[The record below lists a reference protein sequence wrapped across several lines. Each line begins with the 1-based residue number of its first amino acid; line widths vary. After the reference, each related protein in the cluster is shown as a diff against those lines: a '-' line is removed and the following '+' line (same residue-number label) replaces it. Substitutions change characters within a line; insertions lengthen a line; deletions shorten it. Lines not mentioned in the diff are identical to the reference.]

1 MGDISSMDVQR
12 LAKILALAASDNDS
26 EAQHALRT
34 AKRLLE
40 AAGQDF
46 VALSARLGG
55 GHAEQAAELEVLENA
70 VFDLRN
76 ELRHLRAENER
87 LRQAPPPAPAP
98 APASLPGAAYDAALV
113 IRLRAEANRLADL
126 LDEER
131 AVAAAARANEADL
144 GNQLMEAMAEAGCM
158 AARLEASETRRQRLE
173 VEVKRLNTLKGA
185 LQSELSE
192 KQAAAELMTAEL
204 RAVEVRG
211 DLSGKPT
218 RPPRPA
224 GRRAKG
230 GAGQFSLL

>member
-1 MGDISSMDVQR
+1 MDVQR

-26 EAQHALRT
+26 EALHALRT

-55 GHAEQAAELEVLENA
+55 GDAEQAAELEALENA

-87 LRQAPPPAPAP
+87 LRQAPPPAP

-144 GNQLMEAMAEAGCM
+144 GNQLMEAMAEAGRM
-158 AARLEASETRRQRLE
+158 AARLENSENRRQRLE